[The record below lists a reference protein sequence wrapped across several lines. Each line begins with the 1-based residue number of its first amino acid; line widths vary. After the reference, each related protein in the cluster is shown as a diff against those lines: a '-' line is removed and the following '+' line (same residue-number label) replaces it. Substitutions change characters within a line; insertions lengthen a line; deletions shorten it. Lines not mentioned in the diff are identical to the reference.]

1 MDDSSLSYKIGY
13 ALGWVIMS
21 ILRIFYK
28 GIIVS
33 SSENIFIFF
42 MYLCLVLSMCISHY
56 IFNSFSLILIV
67 TILIAI
73 ILGIKQY
80 VKEYPEMKLKKRFQ
94 LMFEKLKFQ
103 ASDESYPEC
112 LKQENNEYCTAYCF
126 YTLLPV
132 SEWRKKLEDMEM
144 YLNAKIIDI
153 IQDNN
158 NNRLI
163 YLIVQNTPL
172 PAKFDWDD
180 KYLDTEDDCFSLGM
194 GYYDLV
200 MLDLNKYPHCF
211 VAGATGSG
219 KSNILKCM
227 IHQALL
233 KKYDVILVDFK
244 RAVSFAEF
252 SNYVEIYYEH
262 DTTMLLLERLVEE
275 TKQRL
280 DLFRNTHVEN
290 IDDYRKNVN
299 ENLRRK
305 IVFIDELAELLQVRD
320 KELSHS
326 LYDSLE
332 TLTRL
337 SRSVGIHLIMGMQRV
352 DSTLISG
359 QIKSNVTGRICGRF
373 VDKEPSRIMLGN
385 DMASN
390 LQNTKGRF
398 IFKDD
403 TFIEVQCFYYQ
414 SKNNNYE
421 EDYKNISPETFEE
434 VQEEMKEEVKEN
446 TDTENQLSF
455 DFSDID

>member
-1 MDDSSLSYKIGY
+1 MDEGIGYKIGY
-13 ALGWVIMS
+13 GLGWATMS
-21 ILRIFYK
+21 LLRFFYK
-28 GIIVS
+28 AIVVS

-56 IFNSFSLILIV
+56 IFNSFSVILIV
-67 TILIAI
+67 TIIIAI
-73 ILGIKQY
+73 ILGINQY
-80 VKEYPEMKLKKRFQ
+80 IKEYPEMKLQRQFQ
-94 LMFEKLKFQ
+94 FMFEKLKFQ
-103 ASDESYPEC
+103 ASDESYPNYI
-112 LKQENNEYCTAYCF
+112 KQERNEYCTVYHF
-126 YTLLPV
+126 YTLLPI
-132 SEWRKKLEDMEM
+132 SEWRKKLEDIEM

-153 IQDNN
+153 IQDDN

-180 KYLDTEDDCFSLGM
+180 KYLATEDDCFSLGM
-194 GYYDLV
+194 GYYDLI

-211 VAGATGSG
+211 VAGTTGSG

-227 IHQALL
+227 IHQALM
-233 KKYDVILVDFK
+233 KEYEVAVVDFK
-244 RAVSFAEF
+244 RGVSFVEF
-252 SNYVEIYYEH
+252 SNYVEIYFEH
-262 DTTMLLLERLVEE
+262 DTTMLLLKRLVEE

-299 ENLRRK
+299 ESLNRK
-305 IVFIDELAELLQVRD
+305 IIFIDELAELLQVRD

-337 SRSVGIHLIMGMQRV
+337 ARAVGIHLVMGMQRV

-359 QIKSNVTGRICGRF
+359 QIKANVTGRLCGRF
-373 VDKEPSRIMLGN
+373 VDKEPSRIVLGN
-385 DMASN
+385 DMASTLPN
-390 LQNTKGRF
+390 LKGRF

-414 SKNNNYE
+414 SKSNNYE
-421 EDYKNISPETFEE
+421 EDYMNISQQTFEK
-434 VQEEMKEEVKEN
+434 VQEEPQEKA
-446 TDTENQLSF
+446 DTGNQLSF